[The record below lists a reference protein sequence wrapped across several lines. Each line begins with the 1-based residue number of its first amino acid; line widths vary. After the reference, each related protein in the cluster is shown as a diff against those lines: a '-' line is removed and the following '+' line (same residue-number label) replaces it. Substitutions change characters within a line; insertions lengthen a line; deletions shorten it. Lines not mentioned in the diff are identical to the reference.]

1 MLEANVQRD
10 VKNYSALM
18 LMGWKVIVV
27 WECHLRRVSSAK
39 LELAEIE
46 LIQKLADAINGV

>member
-1 MLEANVQRD
+1 VIARSVIDRKQQLV
-10 VKNYSALM
+10 
-18 LMGWKVIVV
+18 GWKVIVV
-27 WECHLRRVSSAK
+27 WECHLRIVSSAK

>member
-1 MLEANVQRD
+1 MIDRKQQLV
-10 VKNYSALM
+10 
-18 LMGWKVIVV
+18 GWKVIVV
-27 WECHLRRVSSAK
+27 WECHLRIVSSAK